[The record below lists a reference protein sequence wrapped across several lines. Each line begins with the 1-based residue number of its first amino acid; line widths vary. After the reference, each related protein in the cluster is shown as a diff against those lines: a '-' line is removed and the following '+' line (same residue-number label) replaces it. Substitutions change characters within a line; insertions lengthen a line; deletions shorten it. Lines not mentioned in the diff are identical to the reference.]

1 MGSGGVDESDREGI
15 PDGTDFFHAAII
27 DRDET
32 IYREPRISFLARA
45 RKSSR
50 ASRVWPP
57 ARFMGASS
65 TKEETHRGIQGDR
78 YSRTL
83 ENG

>member
-15 PDGTDFFHAAII
+15 PDGTDFFHAVII

-50 ASRVWPP
+50 ASRV
-57 ARFMGASS
+57 
-65 TKEETHRGIQGDR
+65 
-78 YSRTL
+78 
-83 ENG
+83 